1 MASSTPSK
9 DMTET
14 VCQCPVCSDQLKDPK
29 LLPCL
34 HRYCRDCL
42 TSVILST
49 SEGMFKCSVCKQDC
63 EIPENGVD
71 GFKTDLHMT
80 SRLLLNKLQ
89 DSFVKKD
96 QKQLCVSCS
105 KESTTPTYCF
115 KCDKFLCQECF
126 QIHLTFG
133 MFQDHQPHTLNLE
146 TIKEKNLTSETISP
160 FTVDTMCA
168 DHVTERAQLCCSTC
182 GGLPICVTCV
192 TGMHKGHDLL
202 DVGELAKSERELL
215 EAKLLDITKNEK
227 KLYELP
233 TKVKSATQKLRK
245 NVKDKSEKLQI
256 QYEQHV
262 NKMKDKIN
270 ENDTE
275 KETQVEDIENRRE
288 QEKCQLRVKFE
299 NELTNLDQKY
309 DQESQEVQAEHDKI
323 ESNCKIT
330 LENFDGNLKELSAEK
345 ELLTRQKENELQD
358 ILDYCEQIIERYE
371 NFTAT
376 TASILASKD
385 DWSDS
390 QCIPYIRTASDALVK
405 EMEQEF
411 PQLELLSDFT
421 LDVTKMVW
429 GKVKVIV
436 DQEVLIDFEEFAA
449 KQAAAHNDKSVI
461 GQYLID
467 SITQT
472 SDGNMVISGTA
483 PVNYSHITV
492 INSKGKIQ
500 KQDQMSRRYKIN
512 YTNRYC
518 CYLSE
523 HQVVTVCA
531 PNEIGIYDVR
541 NGSYSRK
548 YIDNVVTTGK
558 RMLCVAYDPDKNRI
572 IVCLEY
578 SNVFLIFDHQLNYSH
593 TVNVTGGVFG
603 VVNDI
608 AVHGGYLL
616 VCHGNG
622 AHAITIEGQKNKI
635 VFEFGFELAK
645 PDLIANTALGVC
657 IDKKDFIYMLWSNTT
672 QTCLAQ
678 YSKDGRQLLSILPLA
693 NFTNVSLTTFDVDGT
708 ERLVVASK
716 DSAKLYSFRLIAEE

>member
-49 SEGMFKCSVCKQDC
+49 SGGMFKCSVCKQDC
-63 EIPENGVD
+63 KIPEKGVD

-80 SRLLLNKLQ
+80 SRLLLIKLQ
-89 DSFVKKD
+89 DSFVNKD

-105 KESTTPTYCF
+105 KESTMPAYCF
-115 KCDKFLCQECF
+115 KCDKLLCQQCF
-126 QIHLTFG
+126 QIHLTFE

-146 TIKEKNLTSETISP
+146 TIKEKNLTWETISP
-160 FTVDTMCA
+160 FTVDPICA
-168 DHVTERAQLCCSTC
+168 DHVTERAQLFCSTC
-182 GGLPICVTCV
+182 GGVPICVTCV

-202 DVGELAKSERELL
+202 DVVELAKSERELL
-215 EAKLLDITKNEK
+215 EAKLLEITKNEK

-233 TKVKSATQKLRK
+233 TMVKAATQKLRE
-245 NVKDKSEKLQI
+245 NVKEKSEKLQI
-256 QYEQHV
+256 QYEHNV

-275 KETQVEDIENRRE
+275 KEAQVEDIENRRE

-299 NELTNLDQKY
+299 NEMTNLDQKY

-323 ESNCKIT
+323 EAKCKIT
-330 LENFDGNLKELSAEK
+330 LENFDRNLKELSAEK

-358 ILDYCEQIIERYE
+358 ILEYCEQIIERYE

-376 TASILASKD
+376 TSSILASKD

-390 QCIPYIRTASDALVK
+390 QCIPCIRTASDALVK

-421 LDVTKMVW
+421 IDETKVVW
-429 GKVKVIV
+429 GKVKIIFNR
-436 DQEVLIDFEEFAA
+436 EFLIDFKEFDA
-449 KQAAAHNDKSVI
+449 KQAAASKTSPAV
-461 GQYLID
+461 GGYLID
-467 SITQT
+467 SITHT
-472 SDGNMVISGTA
+472 SDGNMVTSGTA
-483 PVNYSHITV
+483 PDNYSHITV
-492 INSKGKIQ
+492 INSRGKIQ
-500 KQDQMSRRYKIN
+500 RQEQMTRRYNSNCTI
-512 YTNRYC
+512 RYC

-541 NGSYSRK
+541 DGSYNRK

-593 TVNVTGGVFG
+593 TVEVTGGEFG

-608 AVHGGYLL
+608 AVHDGYLL

-622 AHAITIEGQKNKI
+622 AHAITMEGQSIKI
-635 VFEFGFELAK
+635 VFEFTK
-645 PDLIANTALGVC
+645 PDLVTNERYNAIDMC
-657 IDKKDFIYMLWSNTT
+657 IDKNGFIYMLGSCKG
-672 QTCLAQ
+672 QAFLAQ
-678 YSKDGRQLLSILPLA
+678 YSRDGRQLLYEQPQA
-693 NFTNVSLTTFDVDGT
+693 NVKTGCLTTLDVDGT
-708 ERLVVASK
+708 ERLAIASK
-716 DSAKLYSFRLIAEE
+716 IFAKLYSFRLIAEE